1 MSDSSTEIPKGSYA
15 AGERVKL
22 PRGAEPPFAVFINGV
37 EQDEGADYSI
47 EGGEIVFSRPIV
59 KEKVGTGRWLA
70 MYLGLFG
77 TYRKDE
83 TIDLQFTPRRQGPA
97 ALRPPRRPLPRG
109 AVNIGFLLLAD
120 HSEAVNGKLYLN
132 GGGWNVLRL
141 PELPHE
147 WSFHIGLGIDVAWHE
162 TNDPHEL
169 VVTVQDPDGIE
180 LGEGLTASFETGRPP
195 GMPAGQ
201 EQRLVMSIGAT
212 ASFETSG
219 PHAAVVQ
226 IDGEELGRA
235 RFYLMEAEPEEGLV

>member
-1 MSDSSTEIPKGSYA
+1 
-15 AGERVKL
+15 
-22 PRGAEPPFAVFINGV
+22 
-37 EQDEGADYSI
+37 
-47 EGGEIVFSRPIV
+47 
-59 KEKVGTGRWLA
+59 
-70 MYLGLFG
+70 
-77 TYRKDE
+77 
-83 TIDLQFTPRRQGPA
+83 
-97 ALRPPRRPLPRG
+97 
-109 AVNIGFLLLAD
+109 VNIGFLLLAD

-169 VVTVQDPDGIE
+169 IVTIQDPDGIE
-180 LGEGLTASFETGRPP
+180 LGEGLAASFETGRPP

-212 ASFETSG
+212 ANFEASG

-235 RFYLMEAEPEEGLV
+235 RFYIMESEPEEGLV